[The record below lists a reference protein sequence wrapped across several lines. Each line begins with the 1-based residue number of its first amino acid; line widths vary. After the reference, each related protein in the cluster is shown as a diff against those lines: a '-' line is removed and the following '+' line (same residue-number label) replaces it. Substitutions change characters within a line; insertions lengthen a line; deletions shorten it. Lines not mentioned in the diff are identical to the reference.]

1 MCVWILPVVTIPSEV
16 VMISRDQLQQ
26 CVWDFLVHRV
36 PIEGVMISREL
47 LYGVAINP
55 VSYDMMANM
64 IMV

>member
-1 MCVWILPVVTIPSEV
+1 
-16 VMISRDQLQQ
+16 MISRDQLQQ